1 MIRAVIFDFGG
12 VLCFHPTR
20 ESIEAAARELGLPPA
35 EFTAALW
42 RYRIDYD
49 AGRLDANE
57 YWRLVLT
64 SLGIAFEPARVVSMT
79 RHEIGFW
86 SRYDQR
92 VFDWIDQLRAAGL
105 RTGILSN
112 LPRPI
117 GEKLR
122 ATPGFLEH
130 FDHVT
135 FSYELLSVK
144 PEPAIYHDAVAGAGV
159 SADQTLFLDDRP
171 ENIEGARAV
180 GMQAEL
186 FETWEQFS
194 KGAPAR
200 YALPEPTECG
210 AGL

>member
-12 VLCFHPTR
+12 VLCFHPDPKR
-20 ESIEAAARELGLPPA
+20 IDAAARDLARPTA

-49 AGRLDANE
+49 AGRLDSDA

-64 SLGIAFEPARVVSMT
+64 ALNIPFEAERVAAMV

-86 SRYDQR
+86 NQYDQR
-92 VFDWIDQLRAAGL
+92 VFDWIDQLRATGL

-117 GEKLR
+117 GENLR
-122 ATPGFLEH
+122 ATAGFLEH

-144 PEPAIYHDAVAGAGV
+144 PDAEIYQHAIAGAR
-159 SADQTLFLDDRP
+159 AAPAETLFLDDRS
-171 ENIEGARAV
+171 ENIAGARAV

-186 FETWEQFS
+186 FESWEQFS
-194 KGAPAR
+194 LESPAR
-200 YALPEPTECG
+200 YELPTPAT
-210 AGL
+210 ARRQ